1 MRNRETILDEIALRR
16 ASIVDAHE
24 EFATGDLSQDEL
36 TALVERDERAIAK
49 LEEELA
55 SWVEVAP
62 KKIRRRRKSLLILGV
77 SCLLFAALGS
87 VVAALSLRQ
96 AGSSSTGNL
105 SLSQSQRIHQL
116 SLQAEADLAGGN
128 VTAALSAYQQVLELS
143 PQNPEALIQSG
154 WLTFS
159 AGSTTKDAKL
169 MSRGITLL
177 AKSISVAPLNPAA
190 HLYYGIVAAS
200 TPQNQALAKS
210 QFKLFLRLHPSAA
223 QRAIAKPF
231 LSRYGLH

>member
-55 SWVEVAP
+55 SSVEAAP
-62 KKIRRRRKSLLILGV
+62 KKIRRRRRSLLILGV

-96 AGSSSTGNL
+96 ADSSSTGNL
-105 SLSQSQRIHQL
+105 S
-116 SLQAEADLAGGN
+116 
-128 VTAALSAYQQVLELS
+128 
-143 PQNPEALIQSG
+143 
-154 WLTFS
+154 
-159 AGSTTKDAKL
+159 
-169 MSRGITLL
+169 
-177 AKSISVAPLNPAA
+177 
-190 HLYYGIVAAS
+190 
-200 TPQNQALAKS
+200 
-210 QFKLFLRLHPSAA
+210 
-223 QRAIAKPF
+223 
-231 LSRYGLH
+231 